1 MENTYA
7 DPSKSKDLLNL
18 FKGVATT
25 IASTEK
31 IAFLG
36 DIQYFEVLV
45 DT

>member
-1 MENTYA
+1 MENTYEH
-7 DPSKSKDLLNL
+7 PSKIKDLLNL